1 MAAAKVNAER
11 LRREMLLRGWDG
23 IDLAYHAGVSP
34 ATVSH
39 AINGLPVSSTTLRKL
54 ALALVEAPVIA
65 GAEDLLA

>member
-23 IDLAYHAGVSP
+23 VDLAYHAGVSP

-39 AINGLPVSSTTLRKL
+39 AIYGLPVSSTTLRKL
-54 ALALVEAPVIA
+54 AQALARAPVVT
-65 GAEDLLA
+65 GADELLA